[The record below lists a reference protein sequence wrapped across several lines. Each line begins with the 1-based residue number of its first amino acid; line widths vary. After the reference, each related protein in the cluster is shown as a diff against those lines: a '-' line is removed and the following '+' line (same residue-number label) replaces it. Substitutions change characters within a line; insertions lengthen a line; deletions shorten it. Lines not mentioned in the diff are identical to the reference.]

1 MFNLSLSFISSFLVT
16 MLIVRYAGMFGKFS
30 MDYDLHGVQKNHTRA
45 VPRVGGI
52 GVVSATCFTCFV
64 GALFGTNPRAET
76 MLLLAVA
83 APAFCSGLAEDLT
96 KRVSPRVR
104 LLLAMAG
111 AGLGVYL
118 LDAVVVRVDLPLIDA
133 YLVFAPVAIGLTV
146 LTVAGLTHAMNIVD
160 GMNGLASV
168 TAILIF
174 GSIGYVAHEVGDWFV
189 MSVALTM
196 VGAILGFVIWNYP
209 MASVFLGDG
218 GAYFAGFVM
227 AELLVILILRHPNVS
242 AWYAAVVTIY
252 PLFETVFSIY
262 RRRMLKGR
270 PASQPDGLHMHTLIY
285 KRIARR
291 GVYSGHTRRRERG
304 NPTASVYLWAMALIG
319 IVPATLF
326 WQSPLLLACAA
337 LAFVAVYLWLYSCIV
352 RFRTPHWLLMGH
364 HEVITASA
372 PDKTRHH

>member
-1 MFNLSLSFISSFLVT
+1 
-16 MLIVRYAGMFGKFS
+16 
-30 MDYDLHGVQKNHTRA
+30 
-45 VPRVGGI
+45 
-52 GVVSATCFTCFV
+52 
-64 GALFGTNPRAET
+64 
-76 MLLLAVA
+76 
-83 APAFCSGLAEDLT
+83 
-96 KRVSPRVR
+96 VR

-304 NPTASVYLWAMALIG
+304 NPTASIYLWAMALIG